1 MAAST
6 PPCVVAEV
14 NRRRTKTENVSVT
27 FMSADEGETR
37 RVFVA
42 DAETYGVNKLWVALR
57 TIPIDVDDDGSSPA
71 DSD

>member
-1 MAAST
+1 
-6 PPCVVAEV
+6 
-14 NRRRTKTENVSVT
+14 
-27 FMSADEGETR
+27 MSADEGETHG
-37 RVFVA
+37 VFVA